1 MSSISPTHPMS
12 THAAQ
17 SKSRRWRRRQ
27 IIATYSS
34 YAALVILEIIRGH
47 ATLGS
52 GAWRALFVVFG
63 LAGVAFIVSLV
74 WLVGPSVRYG
84 LSSRA
89 YRQPARGELKDLRDQ
104 GVSAKEAHAMFT
116 RPADE
121 RQRAIREHAQAVS
134 YRILGPVIVVLAL
147 YMLFVTPVLGHA
159 WLPSTQSEQV
169 GLLAGFAL
177 LFSTLPA
184 AVIAWSEP
192 DPVPD
197 ELT

>member
-12 THAAQ
+12 TRAAQ

-34 YAALVILEIIRGH
+34 YGALVVLEIIRGH

-52 GAWRALFVVFG
+52 GARQVLFVVFG
-63 LAGVAFIVSLV
+63 LAGIAFIVSLV

-89 YRQPARGELKDLRDQ
+89 YRQPARGELKNLRDQ
-104 GVSAKEAHAMFT
+104 GVSAKEAHAKFT

-121 RQRAIREHAQAVS
+121 RQRTIREHAQAVS
-134 YRILGPVIVVLAL
+134 YRILGPVIVLLAL

>member
-1 MSSISPTHPMS
+1 VT
-12 THAAQ
+12 
-17 SKSRRWRRRQ
+17 
-27 IIATYSS
+27 
-34 YAALVILEIIRGH
+34 YAAYAVVTILTSVRAH
-47 ATLGS
+47 VTLGP
-52 GAWRALFVVFG
+52 GAHALGTASFS
-63 LAGVAFIVSLV
+63 LAGVIFIVSLV

-84 LSSRA
+84 LSTRA
-89 YRQPARGELKDLRDQ
+89 YRQPGLGELKKLKDQ

-134 YRILGPVIVVLAL
+134 YRIIAPVIVAVAL
-147 YMLFVTPVLGHA
+147 YIIFVTPVLAHA
-159 WLPSTQSEQV
+159 WLPSTQTEQV
-169 GLLAGFAL
+169 ALLAGFAL

-197 ELT
+197 DRG

>member
-1 MSSISPTHPMS
+1 MSAIEQTHPMPS
-12 THAAQ
+12 SAAQ
-17 SKSRRWRRRQ
+17 SKSRQWRRRQ
-27 IIATYSS
+27 IIATYAA
-34 YAALVILEIIRGH
+34 YAAAAILTTVRAH

-52 GAWRALFVVFG
+52 GVGAALGVAFG
-63 LAGVAFIVSLV
+63 LAAIAFIVSLV
-74 WLVGPSVRYG
+74 WLVGPGVRYG
-84 LSSRA
+84 LSTRS
-89 YRQPARGELKDLRDQ
+89 YRQPAPGELKKLKDQ
-104 GVSAKEAHAMFT
+104 GVSAKQAHAMFS

-134 YRILGPVIVVLAL
+134 YRILGPVIVLVAL
-147 YMLFVTPVLGHA
+147 YLIFATTFLDHA
-159 WLPSTQSEQV
+159 WLPSTEIEQV

-197 ELT
+197 DLT

>member
-1 MSSISPTHPMS
+1 MSAISPTNPMS
-12 THAAQ
+12 SNAEQ
-17 SKSRRWRRRQ
+17 SKRRRWRRRQ
-27 IIATYSS
+27 IMTT
-34 YAALVILEIIRGH
+34 YAAYVGVWILMSVRTQV
-47 ATLGS
+47 TLGS
-52 GAWRALFVVFG
+52 VARAAVTAAFG
-63 LAGVAFIVSLV
+63 FAVIAFIASLV

-84 LSSRA
+84 LSTGSF
-89 YRQPARGELKDLRDQ
+89 RQPAPGELKTLREQ

-147 YMLFVTPVLGHA
+147 YIIFARQVFGHA
-159 WLPSTQSEQV
+159 WLPSTQLQQV
-169 GLLAGFAL
+169 GLLAGVAL

-197 ELT
+197 DRE